1 MTPICPPD
9 IPDAPPP
16 LEPPKPP
23 EESAELELE
32 DSDRR
37 RVRRE
42 NRTGSRALRIP
53 LSLPPLTAGG
63 VGASQ

>member
-1 MTPICPPD
+1 MCSV
-9 IPDAPPP
+9 PDAPPP

-32 DSDRR
+32 DSERR

-63 VGASQ
+63 VSAPQ